1 MQAPVQRLG
10 SRCHFESKCS
20 IPSLVALTLHQL
32 YTESWEVCW
41 RPALYYSLS
50 AGTCRLPAATGRH
63 YTLLSIVHVIEM
75 ATNLKGKTA
84 RKSRVTI
91 LDLAL
96 SLGILFGTKVDSSTQ
111 DGSFYSSLKFNGE
124 IFWRTHSNKYAWFS
138 PFSWAIF
145 GKASSSI

>member
-20 IPSLVALTLHQL
+20 IPSLAQL
-32 YTESWEVCW
+32 YTERCVEGPPSITVCL
-41 RPALYYSLS
+41 PAP
-50 AGTCRLPAATGRH
+50 AGCRLPAATARH

-75 ATNLKGKTA
+75 ATNLKGKIA

-124 IFWRTHSNKYAWFS
+124 IFRRTHSTVYVRVVT
-138 PFSWAIF
+138 
-145 GKASSSI
+145 

>member
-1 MQAPVQRLG
+1 
-10 SRCHFESKCS
+10 
-20 IPSLVALTLHQL
+20 
-32 YTESWEVCW
+32 
-41 RPALYYSLS
+41 
-50 AGTCRLPAATGRH
+50 
-63 YTLLSIVHVIEM
+63 M

-124 IFWRTHSNKYAWFS
+124 IFRRTHSTLYEED
-138 PFSWAIF
+138 F
-145 GKASSSI
+145 GRSQRFRNLGQV